1 VIVTKNKRAKRSLIT
16 MKCSKSYW
24 KLELQMIEV
33 CKIRII
39 FKRKYQS
46 DRQRLRR
53 RKKRRSKEISIFDR
67 SEGMKKKRL
76 IVKNKW
82 SRTWKKPKDLILI
95 TYHQCCIIW
104 RLITRQ
110 QRLVSWTKINT
121 KGMIWIYV
129 IAVPKS

>member
-1 VIVTKNKRAKRSLIT
+1 
-16 MKCSKSYW
+16 
-24 KLELQMIEV
+24 MIEV

-82 SRTWKKPKDLILI
+82 SRT
-95 TYHQCCIIW
+95 
-104 RLITRQ
+104 
-110 QRLVSWTKINT
+110 
-121 KGMIWIYV
+121 
-129 IAVPKS
+129 